1 MYQTVGSNAV
11 EYIAKALDK
20 PLFRRPITGTAKL
33 IAMEYEGDKAG
44 DEVEDLYELVKE
56 VKVNDRRIQ
65 TKYPDIEGVSSG
77 AILST
82 YQKKRVENV

>member
-11 EYIAKALDK
+11 EYIAQALEK

-33 IAMEYEGDKAG
+33 IGMEYEGDRTG

-56 VKVNDRRIQ
+56 VKVWDNQCRINIRISRESLPELLCRPTKRR
-65 TKYPDIEGVSSG
+65 E
-77 AILST
+77 
-82 YQKKRVENV
+82 